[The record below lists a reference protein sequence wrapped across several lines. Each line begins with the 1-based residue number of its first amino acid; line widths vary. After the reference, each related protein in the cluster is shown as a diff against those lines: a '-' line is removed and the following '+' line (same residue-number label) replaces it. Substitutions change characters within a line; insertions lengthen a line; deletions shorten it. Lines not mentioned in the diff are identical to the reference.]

1 MSKIVNLKNVRKAKA
16 RHEKDVV
23 AEANRAKHGVSKSAH
38 SRAKLLARKGAS
50 ELDGHRLDEGD

>member
-38 SRAKLLARKGAS
+38 SRAKAVARKGARDL
-50 ELDGHRLDEGD
+50 EGHRLDDSD